1 MRRTRN
7 ASIKPKPTK
16 EVPTVSDS
24 IEQMVEY
31 GHEHLVIRV
40 DRETGVEAV
49 LAVHSTAL
57 GPGLG
62 GTRLWTYPSRVDA
75 VKDAL
80 RLSRAMTNK
89 AAVAGLPLGGGKA
102 VIVADGTEA
111 DVVLRAARFRA
122 FGRFVDELQGAYI
135 TTEDVGTR
143 PEDMAQIRLSTR
155 HVVGTPLDEGGSGD
169 PSPMTAHGLVDGTQ
183 ALAEE
188 VLGADTLKGVRFAVQ
203 GLGKVGMS
211 FVEKLAAASAVVT
224 ATDVRP
230 DVARQAQVQFGIEIV
245 EPQAIYDVECEVF
258 APCALGAVIS
268 DRTIERLRCKVV
280 AGCANNQL
288 EEERHGEA
296 LHQLGIVYA
305 VDYVIN
311 AGGLINCAQELEGY
325 DYTKARA
332 KTARI
337 YDTVKRMMHISQA
350 KGISTLRAAT
360 SMADGALQAARP
372 RSVAA

>member
-1 MRRTRN
+1 
-7 ASIKPKPTK
+7 
-16 EVPTVSDS
+16 
-24 IEQMVEY
+24 MVEY
-31 GHEHLVIRV
+31 EHEHLVVRV

-49 LAVHSTAL
+49 LAIHNTTL

-75 VKDAL
+75 VIDAL
-80 RLSRAMTNK
+80 RLSRVMTNK

-102 VIVADGTEA
+102 VIVADGREA
-111 DVVLRAARFRA
+111 DLSLRAARFRA
-122 FGRFVDELQGAYI
+122 FGRFVDELRGAYI

-143 PEDMAQIRLSTR
+143 PEDMAQVRLSTR
-155 HVVGTPLDEGGSGD
+155 HVVGTPVDEGGSGD

-183 ALAEE
+183 ALVEE
-188 VLGADTLKGVRFAVQ
+188 VLGVDTLRDVRFAIQ

-211 FVEKLAAASAVVT
+211 FVEKLVAAGAVVV

-230 DVARQAQVQFGIEIV
+230 EVARQAREQLGVEIV
-245 EPQAIYDVECEVF
+245 EPDDIYDVECEVF
-258 APCALGAVIS
+258 APCALGAVIN
-268 DRTIERLRCKVV
+268 DRTIDRLHCRVI

-296 LHQLGIVYA
+296 LHDLGIVYA

-325 DYTKARA
+325 DYAKARA
-332 KTARI
+332 KTAKI
-337 YDTVKRMMHISQA
+337 YDTVKLMMQFSRSE
-350 KGISTLRAAT
+350 GISTLRAAT
-360 SMADGALQAARP
+360 RMAEEALQAPRP
-372 RSVAA
+372 RTVAA